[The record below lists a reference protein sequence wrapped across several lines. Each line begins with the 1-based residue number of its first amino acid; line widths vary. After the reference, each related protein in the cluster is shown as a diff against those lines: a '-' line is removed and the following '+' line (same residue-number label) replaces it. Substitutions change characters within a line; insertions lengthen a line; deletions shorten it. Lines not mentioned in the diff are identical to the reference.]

1 MDSCSE
7 CWVAFADDNLRWSPL
22 FDPFG
27 QWTLASG
34 GLVGLGHNQWTLRMH
49 VLLKVIDLVLVL
61 SVLHLQGPAQQ
72 DLPLEV
78 EIEDL
83 SSTACTASGGESLA

>member
-7 CWVAFADDNLRWSPL
+7 RQVTFTDDNLRWSPL

-34 GLVGLGHNQWTLRMH
+34 GLVGLGHDRWTLRMH
-49 VLLKVIDLVLVL
+49 ALPKVIDLVSVL

-72 DLPLEV
+72 DLPLEA

-83 SSTACTASGGESLA
+83 SSAACTASGGESLA